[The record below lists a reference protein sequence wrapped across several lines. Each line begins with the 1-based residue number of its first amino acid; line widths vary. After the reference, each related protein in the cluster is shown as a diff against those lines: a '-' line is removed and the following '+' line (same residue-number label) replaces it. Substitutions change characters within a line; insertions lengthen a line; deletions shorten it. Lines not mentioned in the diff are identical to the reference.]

1 MRVKIGCG
9 SQKDWREREKKGYVK
24 GVHVSRKTQG
34 CVGGKRGDRKV
45 GKRAGRHRPCNRPIA
60 SCSGGTCIVG
70 KAARGENKMQR
81 KKDGLIVFDK
91 EVDMIHNVGKITKGR
106 GW

>member
-1 MRVKIGCG
+1 MLRLDAGARWIG
-9 SQKDWREREKKGYVK
+9 EKRRKGYVK

-34 CVGGKRGDRKV
+34 CVGGKKGGDRKV

-70 KAARGENKMQR
+70 KAARGENKNA
-81 KKDGLIVFDK
+81 K
-91 EVDMIHNVGKITKGR
+91 EERWVDCI
-106 GW
+106 